1 MDWYVSGPFRV
12 RLLLGIMGVVC
23 TSAGPFRVRMVIW
36 DMVDRFYDR
45 VYIYRDCLLGICVPV
60 RGTYLLYGGLFRQLF
75 NIEHGHPEHF
85 KIVQTIII

>member
-1 MDWYVSGPFRV
+1 VVNIPLPYFQKYQPHQHDNPIKAWLSITPLGVMITMDWYVSGPFRV

-45 VYIYRDCLLGICVPV
+45 VYI
-60 RGTYLLYGGLFRQLF
+60 
-75 NIEHGHPEHF
+75 
-85 KIVQTIII
+85 